1 MSSVPEQWTLDG
13 FLDHFQRVHATMQ
26 DHQFSW
32 VIGAG
37 ASRSAGIPTGAELV
51 DCWLRDIHRRE
62 CRDDKPLEEWAT
74 AERLGIDGFTYEDR
88 AASYPAIYE
97 RRFRGFPAE
106 GFAYLEHVMTG
117 NAKSFGQSGL
127 EDAQPI
133 KVIEPGPGYSILAKI
148 METERHRVVITT
160 NFDNLVADAMQVY
173 TGTYPLVCGHEALA
187 GFVNV
192 AMRRPVVCKVHR
204 DLFLAPF
211 NDRRKLRL
219 LHESWLATL
228 RAMLGEYTPIVIGY
242 GGNDDSLM
250 DRLSSLE
257 PSDINGR
264 LLWCYYW
271 GPDGKSEPSS
281 RICDLVAELN
291 GVLIPVP
298 DFDRLLILLGAR
310 LGVEVLDQEL
320 ERRQDERIK
329 RYRDAVLALKTD
341 DLPQMKQALRK
352 TYQRAGWLWWQLRVD
367 QHTDPTEKEAAYK
380 EAIRNC
386 PHSPEL
392 IGNFAIFMKNVRN
405 YDEAE
410 QLYRKAIEMDP
421 NNARQTGNFA
431 NFMTDVRK
439 NYDEAE
445 SLYRKAI
452 HLDPRHANNTNSLAT
467 FMAHVRKNYDEAER
481 LYRKAIELDP
491 NNAYIACSF
500 AIFIK
505 NTRTNDDEAERLYR
519 KAIELDPNNA
529 NYAGNFAIFVKN
541 VRKNDDEAERLYRKA
556 IELDPNNA
564 RQTGN
569 FANFMTDVRKN
580 YDEGERLYRKAIE
593 LDPDDAYNTGNFA
606 GFLLS
611 RREVDKASALIDKA
625 IELNRGEAGQ
635 LLGEVLIYK
644 ATLEALG
651 DTSNEQP
658 LKELRE
664 LLRAEFPRAEWSF
677 EPLFASVG
685 NQLSPGTLAI
695 LQAFGEAVLD
705 VNKAVVLDETLSA
718 IRKKFAVGGKL
729 RANRNR
735 NKRAS
740 RRKLKSGN

>member
-1 MSSVPEQWTLDG
+1 MPNEPERWSLNG
-13 FLDHFQRVHATMQ
+13 FLDHFQRVDETML

-51 DCWLRDIHRRE
+51 DWWLREMHRRE
-62 CRDDKPLEEWAT
+62 CDDETPLESWAT
-74 AERLGIDGFTYEDR
+74 AEGLRIDGFTYDDR

-106 GFAYLEHVMTG
+106 GFAYLERVMTG
-117 NAKSFGQSGL
+117 NAKSWVESGL
-127 EDAQPI
+127 VDAKPT

-173 TGTYPLVCGHEALA
+173 TDTYPLVCGHEALA

-219 LHESWLATL
+219 LHESWLTTL

-250 DRLSSLE
+250 DRLNSLE
-257 PSDINGR
+257 PSEIKGR
-264 LLWCYYW
+264 LIWCHYS
-271 GPDGKSEPSS
+271 GHDCKSEPSK
-281 RICDLVAELN
+281 RIRDLVAELN
-291 GVLIPVP
+291 GVLVPVP

-310 LGVEVLDQEL
+310 LGVEVLDQDL
-320 ERRQDERIK
+320 ERRQNARIK
-329 RYRDAVLALKTD
+329 RYRDTVLALKTD

-367 QHTDPTEKEAAYK
+367 QHSDPTEREAAYM
-380 EAIRNC
+380 EAIQNC
-386 PHSPEL
+386 PRSPGL
-392 IGNFAIFMKNVRN
+392 I
-405 YDEAE
+405 
-410 QLYRKAIEMDP
+410 
-421 NNARQTGNFA
+421 GNFA

-439 NYDEAE
+439 NHDEAE
-445 SLYRKAI
+445 RLYRKAI
-452 HLDPRHANNTNSLAT
+452 ELDPNDAVYTGNFASFMRNVRKNYDEAERLFRKAIELDPNDADYTGNFAN
-467 FMAHVRKNYDEAER
+467 FMAGVRKNYDEAER

-491 NNAYIACSF
+491 NNASH
-500 AIFIK
+500 
-505 NTRTNDDEAERLYR
+505 
-519 KAIELDPNNA
+519 
-529 NYAGNFAIFVKN
+529 
-541 VRKNDDEAERLYRKA
+541 
-556 IELDPNNA
+556 
-564 RQTGN
+564 TGN

-580 YDEGERLYRKAIE
+580 YDEAERLYRKAIE
-593 LDPDDAYNTGNFA
+593 LGPNNANHTGNFA

-611 RREVDKASALIDKA
+611 RQQLDEASRLIDKA
-625 IELNRGEAGQ
+625 IQLNHGEARQ

-644 ATLEALG
+644 ATLEALRG
-651 DTSNEQP
+651 TSYEQT
-658 LKELRE
+658 LAELRE
-664 LLRAEFPRAEWSF
+664 LLRAGFLRAEWTF

-685 NQLSPGTLAI
+685 NQLAPATLAM
-695 LQAFGEAVLD
+695 LQAFGDAVLND
-705 VNKAVVLDETLSA
+705 NKAAVLDETLSV
-718 IRKKFAVGGKL
+718 IRKEFSVDREPAPE
-729 RANRNR
+729 AEPSQET
-735 NKRAS
+735 AS
-740 RRKLKSGN
+740 AKT